1 MEEGEDDWQQVQGRT
16 KEPFR
21 DLRKAFFPNGLD
33 KVEQV
38 DLLKK
43 RGEVIAARGKKVR
56 ACVRA
61 CVYSVCT
68 CTGHTGVCARQHLP
82 TYMYVRMYVHKYD

>member
-43 RGEVIAARGKKVR
+43 RGEVVATRGKKVC

-68 CTGHTGVCARQHLP
+68 CTYHIGARARQHLR
-82 TYMYVRMYVHKYD
+82 TYVHMYV